1 MCCINLRA
9 HTHEHIYSNHT
20 YNIYNIHI
28 VTLYA
33 YIHMIHNYDYI
44 CVYSIHIFIHI
55 LMHTHWHT
63 NAHTHMYLYDY
74 VYIYIYMYIC
84 IYMIMYIYMCIYIYM
99 YIYMYIYIYISILLY
114 IYFKETVSQTDPRGI
129 YRSYDRTHGRRRGCH
144 GRPMSSCL
152 KRQCASETPQ
162 NWAEGNLT
170 EIWCGKLHMGLN
182 MYPLNANRKGG
193 KMMIHQWPMDFRI
206 WWGYDRIFIEIM
218 I

>member
-1 MCCINLRA
+1 M
-9 HTHEHIYSNHT
+9 HT
-20 YNIYNIHI
+20 YIWFIIMITYVYTYIYTYTN
-28 VTLYA
+28 A
-33 YIHMIHNYDYI
+33 YTCAYKR
-44 CVYSIHIFIHI
+44 
-55 LMHTHWHT
+55 
-63 NAHTHMYLYDY
+63 AHTHMYLYDY
-74 VYIYIYMYIC
+74 VYIYIC
-84 IYMIMYIYMCIYIYM
+84 
-99 YIYMYIYIYISILLY
+99 IYISILLY

-193 KMMIHQWPMDFRI
+193 KMMIHQWPIDFRI

>member
-1 MCCINLRA
+1 MC
-9 HTHEHIYSNHT
+9 
-20 YNIYNIHI
+20 
-28 VTLYA
+28 
-33 YIHMIHNYDYI
+33 
-44 CVYSIHIFIHI
+44 IHIFIHI
-55 LMHTHWHT
+55 LMHTHVHT
-63 NAHTHMYLYDY
+63 NAHTHTHVSIWL
-74 VYIYIYMYIC
+74 
-84 IYMIMYIYMCIYIYM
+84 CIYIYV
-99 YIYMYIYIYISILLY
+99 YIYISILLY

-152 KRQCASETPQ
+152 KQQCASETPQ

-193 KMMIHQWPMDFRI
+193 KMMIHQWPIDFRI

>member
-1 MCCINLRA
+1 MCIQYTYIYTYTNAYTLAYKRT
-9 HTHEHIYSNHT
+9 HTH
-20 YNIYNIHI
+20 
-28 VTLYA
+28 V
-33 YIHMIHNYDYI
+33 
-44 CVYSIHIFIHI
+44 SIWLCI
-55 LMHTHWHT
+55 
-63 NAHTHMYLYDY
+63 
-74 VYIYIYMYIC
+74 YIC
-84 IYMIMYIYMCIYIYM
+84 IYVSIWLC
-99 YIYMYIYIYISILLY
+99 IYISILLY

>member
-1 MCCINLRA
+1 MCIQYTYIYTYTNAYTLAYKRT
-9 HTHEHIYSNHT
+9 HTH
-20 YNIYNIHI
+20 
-28 VTLYA
+28 V
-33 YIHMIHNYDYI
+33 
-44 CVYSIHIFIHI
+44 SIW
-55 LMHTHWHT
+55 LC
-63 NAHTHMYLYDY
+63 
-74 VYIYIYMYIC
+74 IYMYIC
-84 IYMIMYIYMCIYIYM
+84 IYMIMYIYIYVYIYM
-99 YIYMYIYIYISILLY
+99 YIYIYIYISILLY